1 MKGIIMG
8 LFYLFSGIGSFIGT
22 TIIASLSSSNIWFHS
37 RDYGNINCRLPC
49 TIDRHYVEHS
59 CHMDYFF
66 FLLAGIEMLG
76 AFLFLLVARVFQL
89 DEHHRHSRNLHQTAE
104 TSGDFLDPTDTHG
117 QNGQGQRHSIQRY
130 NSDEA
135 SS

>member
-1 MKGIIMG
+1 MG

-37 RDYGNINCRLPC
+37 LDYGNINCRLPC
-49 TIDRHYVEHS
+49 TRSHPHVEHS
-59 CHMDYFF
+59 CHLDYFF
-66 FLLAGIEMLG
+66 FLLAGIEVLG

-89 DEHHRHSRNLHQTAE
+89 DEHHRHSRNLHQLAE
-104 TSGDFLDPTDTHG
+104 TSGDFMESTDTHRR
-117 QNGQGQRHSIQRY
+117 NGHGQRHSIQRY
-130 NSDEA
+130 HSDEA